1 MKRVII
7 PTIAG
12 IITAIGTLMLRL
24 PIFSC
29 LLITIGVWAGLMLIN
44 SPEKKQTEQS
54 TEIPFELRISEL
66 DNQITRL
73 KRIEPEIEKESMQD
87 DLRDIIDSLT
97 KIRNTVVENKEK
109 FYKNSKIFDYY
120 IPMSI
125 GIIEK
130 YNEIEDKRLTSA
142 DSKKFMQS
150 SENVIAALREGF
162 KNVLNGLYESDI
174 VNANAEI
181 QTLETVMKM
190 GGFN

>member
-1 MKRVII
+1 
-7 PTIAG
+7 
-12 IITAIGTLMLRL
+12 
-24 PIFSC
+24 
-29 LLITIGVWAGLMLIN
+29 
-44 SPEKKQTEQS
+44 
-54 TEIPFELRISEL
+54 
-66 DNQITRL
+66 
-73 KRIEPEIEKESMQD
+73 
-87 DLRDIIDSLT
+87 
-97 KIRNTVVENKEK
+97 
-109 FYKNSKIFDYY
+109 
-120 IPMSI
+120 MSI